1 MNPACLI
8 ICNDIADQAQ
18 TQFDHWYQTEH
29 LAERL
34 ALPGF
39 TNARRYAAVKASHG
53 WAALYEL
60 DNMAVLHSPAY
71 LERLAHPSELICAVM
86 PHFRRMVRSGLEQ
99 QADVGQGCGGVLDIL
114 VMPNQVAGAVA
125 DTLIHNWSLHPLFQ
139 RLRLLHQ
146 PDQAVSVNATAEAQ
160 LRGAADQAWTAV
172 WLLEWA
178 TNTGDELP
186 DTQAQALAHGLPLL
200 AAQGGRYRLLKEM
213 KS

>member
-1 MNPACLI
+1 MNPACLL

-18 TQFDHWYQTEH
+18 TKFDHWYQTEH

-34 ALPGF
+34 AVPGF
-39 TNARRYAAVKASHG
+39 TNARRYAAVLASHS

-71 LERLAHPSELICAVM
+71 LERLAYPSELTRAVM

-99 QADVGQGCGGVLDIL
+99 QTDVGQGCGGVLDIL
-114 VMPNQVAGAVA
+114 VMRNQIAAAVS

-160 LRGAADQAWTAV
+160 LRGVADQAWSSV

-178 TNTGDELP
+178 SDTGDELP
-186 DTQAQALAHGLPLL
+186 DTQAQALANGLPLL
-200 AAQGGRYRLLKEM
+200 PAQGGRYRLLKEM